1 MKKNKLDLQQT
12 SDDIE
17 VDNALIRQNEEF
29 EIVGETQDGDLIVD
43 ETPDTQSIESPFDHA
58 DLILQEA
65 ASHGLRTEVEMF
77 AKKYITQGYKFIDAY
92 QMAYAEWI
100 K

>member
-1 MKKNKLDLQQT
+1 MKKNKLT
-12 SDDIE
+12 TTRPTKS
-17 VDNALIRQNEEF
+17 
-29 EIVGETQDGDLIVD
+29 
-43 ETPDTQSIESPFDHA
+43 PDTQSIESPFDHA